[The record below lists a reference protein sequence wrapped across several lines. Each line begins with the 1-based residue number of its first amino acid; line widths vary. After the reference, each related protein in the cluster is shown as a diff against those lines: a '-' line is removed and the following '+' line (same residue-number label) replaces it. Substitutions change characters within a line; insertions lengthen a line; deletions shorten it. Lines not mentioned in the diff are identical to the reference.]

1 MESSI
6 ETLRDEINR
15 IDESIIKLLSARM
28 EVAKKRAALK
38 KNKGIQVED
47 QARESQLFLK
57 IQREAKENLIDED
70 FVSEIFGL
78 IVSHSK
84 KGQNKLLE
92 DWKWLS

>member
-28 EVAKKRAALK
+28 EVAKKIAALK
-38 KNKGIQVED
+38 INMGIQVED
-47 QARESQLFLK
+47 KARESQLFLK

-84 KGQNKLLE
+84 KVQNKLLE
-92 DWKWLS
+92 D

>member
-92 DWKWLS
+92 D

>member
-28 EVAKKRAALK
+28 EVAKKIAALK

-47 QARESQLFLK
+47 KARESQLFLK

-84 KGQNKLLE
+84 KVQNKLLE
-92 DWKWLS
+92 D

>member
-6 ETLRDEINR
+6 ETLREEINR

-28 EVAKKRAALK
+28 EVAKKIAALK

-47 QARESQLFLK
+47 KARESQLFLK

-84 KGQNKLLE
+84 KVQNKLLE
-92 DWKWLS
+92 D

>member
-28 EVAKKRAALK
+28 EVAKKIAALK
-38 KNKGIQVED
+38 KNMGIQVED
-47 QARESQLFLK
+47 KARESQLFLK

-84 KGQNKLLE
+84 KVQNKLLE
-92 DWKWLS
+92 D

>member
-28 EVAKKRAALK
+28 EVAKKIAALK

-92 DWKWLS
+92 D

>member
-28 EVAKKRAALK
+28 EVAKRIAALK

-47 QARESQLFLK
+47 KARESQLFLK

-84 KGQNKLLE
+84 KVQNKLLE
-92 DWKWLS
+92 D